1 MGAIAEYITPAFL
14 NNTPYLRD
22 IVETLETHRSANA
35 KCAVCDV
42 DESVTKFA
50 HCCSSVCTREAFV
63 IACQLESALLDDD
76 DNTQCIAHWKDDVAR
91 YAMNVMLAI
100 VLNSSNVTIQQKA
113 RRLLLRLANNNK
125 TLPSSVFLEGSNFDT
140 LHRQSSGGFGEVY
153 RATYGETTVAAKRL
167 IQTYG
172 QDNEDEKRWRSY
184 YEALMWKTLKH
195 ERLLPLSGIIK
206 TDQEYFI
213 ISPWHCDRNSGKF
226 LFDLVRNHE
235 RYRWGRFYQL
245 FVYRWLL
252 QVVQGLRHLH
262 EQGVVHGD
270 LHPGNVIV
278 VNPRPKDQDHL
289 EFDIVLA
296 DFGLSVI
303 REANSNQQG
312 SIRGGAVLAPEQM
325 PFELDSRPGRPTV
338 ESDIFMFAAL
348 CFQLYTTRSIYPT
361 MMAHNKNRAISALRP
376 LDREVIVD
384 VPGGDA
390 PVVIP
395 DELWEI
401 IERCWTVAE
410 DRPSLNWIEEKL
422 KRMQGSLSSAQYA

>member
-1 MGAIAEYITPAFL
+1 MDVSFHYTTPAFL
-14 NNTPYLRD
+14 TNTPYLRN

-35 KCAVCDV
+35 KCTVCDKNEAV
-42 DESVTKFA
+42 AKYA
-50 HCCSSVCTREAFV
+50 HCCSIACSHQAFV
-63 IACQLESALLDDD
+63 IACQLESALLDG
-76 DNTQCIAHWKDDVAR
+76 NAQCIAHWKDDVAQ

-100 VLNSSNVTIQQKA
+100 VLNSSNVTIQQKT

-140 LHRQSSGGFGEVY
+140 LHRQSKGGFGEVY
-153 RATYGETTVAAKRL
+153 RTTYGETTVAAKRL

-206 TDQEYFI
+206 MEQEYFI
-213 ISPWHCDRNSGKF
+213 ISPWHCDGNSGTF
-226 LFDLVRNHE
+226 LIDLVRNHV

-252 QVVQGLRHLH
+252 QVVQGLQHLH
-262 EQGVVHGD
+262 EQGVIHGD

-278 VNPRPKDQDHL
+278 VNPQPKDQDHL

-303 REANSNQQG
+303 REANSKQQG
-312 SIRGGAVLAPEQM
+312 SIRGGAVRAPEQM

-348 CFQLYTTRSIYPT
+348 CFQLYTTLPIYPT
-361 MMAHNKNRAISALRP
+361 MDMYNKARAVSVLKP
-376 LDREVIVD
+376 LDREVIVG
-384 VPGGDA
+384 VPGGNA

-410 DRPSLNWIEEKL
+410 DRPSLDWIEEKL
-422 KRMQGSLSSAQYA
+422 KRMQGSLSSVQ